1 MLLISYIISSWT
13 MGRKF
18 LISVLTCHDWSL
30 QDGVSSSQ
38 LEDLL
43 QRLFLLEFSLTEF
56 TYNNHFSIFS
66 VDYIFIWRKLIPFTG
81 IVCCTW
87 YLLTGNGIVFTGYWL
102 YRVTLTGN
110 GYIYIMVALTDWYI
124 LPILLQLGK
133 ISSPTNWASRLLVG
147 SKDAPRF
154 SDYGFN

>member
-1 MLLISYIISSWT
+1 
-13 MGRKF
+13 MGRKI
-18 LISVLTCHDWSL
+18 LTSVLACHDWSL

-43 QRLFLLEFSLTEF
+43 QRLFLLEFSLIEF

-66 VDYIFIWRKLIPFTG
+66 VVYISIWRKLIPFTG
-81 IVCCTW
+81 IACCTW
-87 YLLTGNGIVFTGYWL
+87 FILTGNGIVFTGYWL
-102 YRVTLTGN
+102 YRVILAGN
-110 GYIYIMVALTDWYI
+110 GYIYIMVALADWYI
-124 LPILLQLGK
+124 LPILLQLEK
-133 ISSPTNWASRLLVG
+133 LSNSMNWVSRLLVG